1 MSRVEKPLGFN
12 EILRKH
18 ASEVVGLLPSY
29 GVVDAKG
36 RYLHWNQF
44 KRRLPSSINREAAW
58 GAVKI
63 ARNGVLR
70 DSSLLSEHG
79 LPFRFFI
86 PDSCHRTL
94 HEVERL
100 SAKLGQ
106 SHADTTA
113 AESRRYLVDSLM
125 MEEAISS
132 AQLEGA
138 ATTRQVAKEMLSN
151 DRPPQSD
158 DELMILNNYLL
169 MRAAKHE
176 KNSDLTIDLICQFH
190 QTATIGIKEDQVNPG
205 QIRERNNI
213 YVANSRGDVAHQ
225 PPAADALPERLQS
238 LCDFANE
245 KHDGSDGRMFIHPVV
260 KAIILHFMLGYEHP
274 FVDGNGRTA
283 RCLFYWF
290 MLKSGYW
297 AFEYISISSLLKN
310 APVKYGESFVY
321 TETDDMDLTYFI
333 VYQLEIIERAISEFI
348 SYIDGRKKEFY
359 ELMEWLEVTGIHK
372 KLNYR
377 QGHLLKKAL
386 RSPGR
391 AFTAKEVTHDYDVS
405 DGTARGDLE
414 RLVKLKV
421 LGKIKDGKT
430 YLYISRDDAAEAI
443 RRISVKQS

>member
-1 MSRVEKPLGFN
+1 MARVEKPLNFN
-12 EILRKH
+12 EILKLH
-18 ASEVVGLLPSY
+18 GTEVFNLLPSY
-29 GVVDAKG
+29 GVVDEKG

-44 KRRLPSSINREAAW
+44 KRRLPAGINRVAAW
-58 GAVKI
+58 GAVKL
-63 ARNGVLR
+63 ARVGVLR
-70 DSSLLSEHG
+70 ESGLFSEQD

-100 SAKLGQ
+100 SARLGH

-113 AESRRYLVDSLM
+113 AENRRYLVDSLM

-138 ATTRQVAKEMLSN
+138 ATTRQDAKEMLAN
-151 DRPPQSD
+151 DRPPRSD
-158 DELMILNNYLL
+158 DEMMVVNNYLL
-169 MRAAKHE
+169 MRAAKYE
-176 KNSDLTIDLICQFH
+176 KQSELTIDLICHFH
-190 QTATIGIKEDQVNPG
+190 QIATTGIKEDQVNPG
-205 QIRERNNI
+205 HIRERNNI
-213 YVANSRGDVAHQ
+213 YVASSSGDVAHQ
-225 PPAADALPERLQS
+225 PPAADTLPERLQA

-245 KHDGSDGRMFIHPVV
+245 AHDGIDGRVFIHPVV

-310 APVKYGESFVY
+310 APIQYGESFIY

-333 VYQLEIIERAISEFI
+333 VYHLQIIERAINEFI
-348 SYIDGRKKEFY
+348 SYIEERRKEFY
-359 ELMEWLEVTGIHK
+359 ELMEWLEATGINK

-377 QGHLLKKAL
+377 QGHLLQKAL
-386 RSPGR
+386 RNPGR
-391 AFTAKEVTHDYDVS
+391 IFTAKEVTHDYDIS
-405 DGTARGDLE
+405 DGTARTDLE
-414 RLVKLKV
+414 LLVKLKV

-430 YLYISRDDAAEAI
+430 FLYISRDDAAEAI
-443 RRISVKQS
+443 RRISARQ